1 MIRWPEAFRPMRFV
15 RVQEDA
21 KAMPLVKEGSTAPEF
36 SALNQNRMPV
46 TLADFRGKWLV
57 LWWYPKA
64 DTPG

>member
-1 MIRWPEAFRPMRFV
+1 
-15 RVQEDA
+15 
-21 KAMPLVKEGSTAPEF
+21 MPLVKEGSTAPEF
-36 SALNQNRMPV
+36 SALNQDRIPV